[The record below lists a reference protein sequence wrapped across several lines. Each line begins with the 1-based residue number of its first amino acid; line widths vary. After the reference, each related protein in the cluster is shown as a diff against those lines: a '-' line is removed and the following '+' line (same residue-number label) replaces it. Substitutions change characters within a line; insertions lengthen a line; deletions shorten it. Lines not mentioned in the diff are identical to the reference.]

1 MGKKNSGGASSS
13 LSNQVKGKNGPSS
26 AQLNKHEVG
35 GKASSKD
42 QKKNEKKDN
51 KNDHS
56 DVTLISSPVLSVK
69 VLVILLGRFV
79 KASASFIISHLAL
92 IIGLLS
98 LIAAF

>member
-1 MGKKNSGGASSS
+1 MGKKNSGVSSS
-13 LSNQVKGKNGPSS
+13 SSNQVKGKNGPSS

-42 QKKNEKKDN
+42 HKKNDKKED
-51 KNDHS
+51 KNDNAH
-56 DVTLISSPVLSVK
+56 VTLLTSPILSVK

-79 KASASFIISHLAL
+79 KASVNFVISHLAL
-92 IIGLLS
+92 IIGLFS